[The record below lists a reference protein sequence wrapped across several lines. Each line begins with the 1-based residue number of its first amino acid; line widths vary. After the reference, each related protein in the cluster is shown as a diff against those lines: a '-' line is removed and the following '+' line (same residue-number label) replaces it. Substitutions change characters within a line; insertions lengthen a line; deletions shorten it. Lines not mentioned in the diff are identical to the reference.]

1 MKREEFLKALEERLQ
16 VLNRQEREDIVSEYR
31 QHIELRME
39 SGLTEEEA
47 IGDFGDLDEL
57 VAEILDAYS
66 VNPDYGKRQRM
77 PGKES
82 AKAAGEAVLAG
93 TRKAGSAGMR
103 AASALKG
110 WILRVLKGA
119 AGLAG
124 RLWTLLRGGVSAVSR
139 SLRPGRKMALEAQ
152 TWERREETFRGN
164 LDTGEI
170 PALREIPAQ
179 REIPA
184 PGQNPAPRLPKMGTD
199 RLFKRLFRAVFRLA
213 VLCIQ
218 VLGTV
223 FVLLPMAAVDFMG
236 VLLFGGLLVLCVM
249 GYPAAGLTVGAFGG
263 ILSCTALILL
273 AADLLFPGRRSR
285 KPAGGPASQPERGE
299 EERAHEA

>member
-170 PALREIPAQ
+170 PALREIPA
-179 REIPA
+179 
-184 PGQNPAPRLPKMGTD
+184 PGQNPAL
-199 RLFKRLFRAVFRLA
+199 
-213 VLCIQ
+213 LCIQ

>member
-170 PALREIPAQ
+170 PALREIPA
-179 REIPA
+179 
-184 PGQNPAPRLPKMGTD
+184 PGQNPAP
-199 RLFKRLFRAVFRLA
+199 
-213 VLCIQ
+213 
-218 VLGTV
+218 
-223 FVLLPMAAVDFMG
+223 
-236 VLLFGGLLVLCVM
+236 GGLPPGSPVHTGSGNGVCASSHGGCGFYGGSAVRRSAGALRHGLS
-249 GYPAAGLTVGAFGG
+249 GGRADGGSLWGNPQLHRPDSSGGRPFISGKKEQKTGGRPGLTAGTGRGG
-263 ILSCTALILL
+263 EST
-273 AADLLFPGRRSR
+273 
-285 KPAGGPASQPERGE
+285 
-299 EERAHEA
+299 

>member
-93 TRKAGSAGMR
+93 TRKAGSAGM
-103 AASALKG
+103 
-110 WILRVLKGA
+110 GA

-170 PALREIPAQ
+170 PALREIPA
-179 REIPA
+179 
-184 PGQNPAPRLPKMGTD
+184 PGQNPARRVPEMGTE
-199 RLFKRLFRAVFRLA
+199 RLSKRLFRAVFRLA

>member
-170 PALREIPAQ
+170 PALREIP
-179 REIPA
+179 
-184 PGQNPAPRLPKMGTD
+184 RLS
-199 RLFKRLFRAVFRLA
+199 KRLFRAVFRLA

>member
-170 PALREIPAQ
+170 PALREIPA
-179 REIPA
+179 
-184 PGQNPAPRLPKMGTD
+184 PGQNPARRVPEMGTE
-199 RLFKRLFRAVFRLA
+199 RLSKRLFRAVFRLA

-249 GYPAAGLTVGAFGG
+249 GYPAAVQTGGAFGG

>member
-82 AKAAGEAVLAG
+82 AKAAGEAVLAE

-110 WILRVLKGA
+110 WILGVLKGA

-170 PALREIPAQ
+170 PALREIPA
-179 REIPA
+179 
-184 PGQNPAPRLPKMGTD
+184 PGQNPARRVPEMGTE
-199 RLFKRLFRAVFRLA
+199 RLSKRLFRAVFRLA

>member
-57 VAEILDAYS
+57 VAGSLDAYS

-170 PALREIPAQ
+170 PALREIPA
-179 REIPA
+179 
-184 PGQNPAPRLPKMGTD
+184 PGQNPARRVPEMGTE
-199 RLFKRLFRAVFRLA
+199 RLSKRLFRAVFRLA

>member
-170 PALREIPAQ
+170 PA
-179 REIPA
+179 
-184 PGQNPAPRLPKMGTD
+184 PGQNPARRVPEMGTE
-199 RLFKRLFRAVFRLA
+199 RLSKRLFRAVFRLA

>member
-124 RLWTLLRGGVSAVSR
+124 RLWTLLRGGVSAGSR
-139 SLRPGRKMALEAQ
+139 SLGAGRKMALEAQ

-170 PALREIPAQ
+170 PALREIPA
-179 REIPA
+179 
-184 PGQNPAPRLPKMGTD
+184 PGQNPARRVPEMGTG
-199 RLFKRLFRAVFRLA
+199 RLSKRLFRAVFRLA

>member
-164 LDTGEI
+164 L
-170 PALREIPAQ
+170 
-179 REIPA
+179 
-184 PGQNPAPRLPKMGTD
+184 RLS
-199 RLFKRLFRAVFRLA
+199 KRLFRAVFRLA

>member
-16 VLNRQEREDIVSEYR
+16 VLNSQEREDIVSEYR

-170 PALREIPAQ
+170 PAPE
-179 REIPA
+179 
-184 PGQNPAPRLPKMGTD
+184 QNPAPRLPKMGTD

>member
-1 MKREEFLKALEERLQ
+1 MKREEFLKALQERLQ

-31 QHIELRME
+31 PHIELRME
-39 SGLTEEEA
+39 SGLMEEEA

-170 PALREIPAQ
+170 PALREIPA
-179 REIPA
+179 
-184 PGQNPAPRLPKMGTD
+184 PGQNPARRVPEMGTE
-199 RLFKRLFRAVFRLA
+199 RLSKRLFRAVFRLA

>member
-16 VLNRQEREDIVSEYR
+16 VLNSQEREDIVSEYR

-110 WILRVLKGA
+110 WILGVLKGA

-170 PALREIPAQ
+170 PALREIPA
-179 REIPA
+179 
-184 PGQNPAPRLPKMGTD
+184 PGQNPARRVPEMGTE
-199 RLFKRLFRAVFRLA
+199 RLSKRLFRAVFRLA

>member
-1 MKREEFLKALEERLQ
+1 MGTERL
-16 VLNRQEREDIVSEYR
+16 S
-31 QHIELRME
+31 
-39 SGLTEEEA
+39 
-47 IGDFGDLDEL
+47 
-57 VAEILDAYS
+57 
-66 VNPDYGKRQRM
+66 
-77 PGKES
+77 
-82 AKAAGEAVLAG
+82 
-93 TRKAGSAGMR
+93 
-103 AASALKG
+103 
-110 WILRVLKGA
+110 
-119 AGLAG
+119 
-124 RLWTLLRGGVSAVSR
+124 
-139 SLRPGRKMALEAQ
+139 
-152 TWERREETFRGN
+152 
-164 LDTGEI
+164 
-170 PALREIPAQ
+170 
-179 REIPA
+179 
-184 PGQNPAPRLPKMGTD
+184 
-199 RLFKRLFRAVFRLA
+199 KRLFRAVFRLA

>member
-1 MKREEFLKALEERLQ
+1 
-16 VLNRQEREDIVSEYR
+16 
-31 QHIELRME
+31 
-39 SGLTEEEA
+39 
-47 IGDFGDLDEL
+47 
-57 VAEILDAYS
+57 
-66 VNPDYGKRQRM
+66 M

-170 PALREIPAQ
+170 PALREIPA
-179 REIPA
+179 
-184 PGQNPAPRLPKMGTD
+184 PGQNPARRVPEMGTE
-199 RLFKRLFRAVFRLA
+199 RLSKRLFRAVFRLA